1 MRVVRTHNVGT
12 VVYSRYAMAMATKTA
27 RRNLRVSPVDDQ
39 LFRQAAAVVDESVSE
54 FLVESGRARA
64 EMILADRTQFVLD
77 DDAWKAFTAA
87 LDRPAEPKPAV
98 VELMRRARPE

>member
-1 MRVVRTHNVGT
+1 MST
-12 VVYSRYAMAMATKTA
+12 AAKTA

-77 DDAWKAFTAA
+77 NDAWEAFTAA
-87 LDRPAEPKPAV
+87 LDRPPQAHPAV
-98 VELMRRARPE
+98 VELLRRTRPE